1 MMDND
6 QQTAARLR
14 LALDREVAKH
24 QLSPGA
30 WPRLERRLRRQPWRR
45 AAIAAVCA
53 VIVAAAAAVTPYLWQ
68 RLSGPVAS
76 HPHPRPGPHL
86 VIGARTHVSGLT
98 LTTGYGAVW
107 IIGGGGV
114 YRHRPAPPPTAAAHP
129 PPRTP
134 RHPRGTAPSAA

>member
-1 MMDND
+1 MMDNG

-86 VIGARTHVSGLT
+86 GV
-98 LTTGYGAVW
+98 
-107 IIGGGGV
+107 GGGHHAG
-114 YRHRPAPPPTAAAHP
+114 APTPT
-129 PPRTP
+129 T
-134 RHPRGTAPSAA
+134 